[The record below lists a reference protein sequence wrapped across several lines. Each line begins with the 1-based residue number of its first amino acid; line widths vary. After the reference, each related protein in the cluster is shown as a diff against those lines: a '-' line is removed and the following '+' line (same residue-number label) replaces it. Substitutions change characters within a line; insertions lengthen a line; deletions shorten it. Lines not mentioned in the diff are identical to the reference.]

1 MEAIYSDYYPIFI
14 YVDKYRF
21 SKNWVYP
28 SAPVPYSL
36 VRYVVSGTAVF
47 SLDDTSYEVGPGD
60 VFYIPRGG
68 YSAALPGRRSFLS
81 ASALSGPSSWKGP
94 IC

>member
-36 VRYVVSGTAVF
+36 IRYVVSGTAVF
-47 SLDDTSYEVGPGD
+47 SLARRCS
-60 VFYIPRGG
+60 R
-68 YSAALPGRRSFLS
+68 PGRAGAGRS
-81 ASALSGPSSWKGP
+81 
-94 IC
+94 

>member
-36 VRYVVSGTAVF
+36 IRYVVSGTAVF
-47 SLDDTSYEVGPGD
+47 SLDDTS
-60 VFYIPRGG
+60 
-68 YSAALPGRRSFLS
+68 
-81 ASALSGPSSWKGP
+81 
-94 IC
+94 

>member
-36 VRYVVSGTAVF
+36 IRYVVSGTAVF

-60 VFYIPRGG
+60 TLLKQNDIPHGCVYLEAGVLLDIFTPMRKD
-68 YSAALPGRRSFLS
+68 FV
-81 ASALSGPSSWKGP
+81 
-94 IC
+94 